1 MNYLAKPAADKDFNA
16 SSVSVWVRL
25 CMFQQ
30 LKLAYGDA
38 FYHQLHRL
46 ARRDANRPSTTD
58 TRMRWFM
65 VNASR
70 AAGRNLS
77 AFFKAWGL
85 KLSAT
90 AATDAAYAE
99 VEDLIFDLMYEINL
113 PEVDALIKQCH
124 NVTEKLNDEIEAE
137 QELENVKR
145 MVMTLERAGYKVVK
159 A

>member
-1 MNYLAKPAADKDFNA
+1 LQK
-16 SSVSVWVRL
+16 
-25 CMFQQ
+25 
-30 LKLAYGDA
+30 KLQA
-38 FYHQLHRL
+38 
-46 ARRDANRPSTTD
+46 
-58 TRMRWFM
+58 
-65 VNASR
+65 
-70 AAGRNLS
+70 
-77 AFFKAWGL
+77 
-85 KLSAT
+85 
-90 AATDAAYAE
+90 AAYNE